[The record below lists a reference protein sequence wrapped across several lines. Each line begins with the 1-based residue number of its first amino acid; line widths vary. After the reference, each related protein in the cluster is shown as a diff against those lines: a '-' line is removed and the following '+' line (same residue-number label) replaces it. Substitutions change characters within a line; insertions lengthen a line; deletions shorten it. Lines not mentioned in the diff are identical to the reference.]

1 MIKKILYKGSN
12 GKIKLLLIL
21 VLYIGYQSINSQHWT
36 QILIEKTD
44 SLYQDSTNNWSTS
57 LFYSCVEA
65 DSLLTQHFFEKDTNV
80 MNSLKRFLD
89 NLKGFYNPLGS
100 IGEFRHKAELY
111 NDFHTHHNNI
121 NQDSI
126 VQIVINDP
134 ERYLKFHQLRYDTT
148 LIESLISDSSKNVF
162 IRSFC
167 YLYHYNYSDSA
178 YLSRKYYR
186 NINYFILFPKDFLSI
201 LNGFLRR
208 TEGKVPS
215 DMVAEQQRY
224 LTLFDTAQKEYR
236 DEFLKYFFNILSP
249 EDQAWVDEQDRIR
262 QSRMDSML
270 YADSIQHELDMWE
283 RPGPLTAEDS
293 IRMYIKSDTTFV
305 EYITGQISIYPQ
317 DDGRRF
323 DTFSNEQLI
332 LFLDTLS
339 FSLIYPPDTPYV
351 YGYRSNT
358 AQIHLHKVCQIL
370 GDRRAYGS
378 FTPDSA
384 QQAVVNRFMDT
395 LIAYGNMQE
404 DLKSAIPKNREAGN
418 LALRLGRLA
427 IPRFLHYTQNT
438 PHDKWTWIIRPRD
451 IFKQITESDLL
462 LFISKADELLS
473 SGDTTS
479 AKTIG
484 SYLYNNIS
492 TEVYIDPEQRRPR
505 RPVAPTRER
514 QRWADEYIW
523 PLLLRMNHWYTRMK

>member
-1 MIKKILYKGSN
+1 M
-12 GKIKLLLIL
+12 
-21 VLYIGYQSINSQHWT
+21 
-36 QILIEKTD
+36 
-44 SLYQDSTNNWSTS
+44 
-57 LFYSCVEA
+57 
-65 DSLLTQHFFEKDTNV
+65 
-80 MNSLKRFLD
+80 
-89 NLKGFYNPLGS
+89 
-100 IGEFRHKAELY
+100 
-111 NDFHTHHNNI
+111 
-121 NQDSI
+121 
-126 VQIVINDP
+126 
-134 ERYLKFHQLRYDTT
+134 KF
-148 LIESLISDSSKNVF
+148 
-162 IRSFC
+162 
-167 YLYHYNYSDSA
+167 
-178 YLSRKYYR
+178 
-186 NINYFILFPKDFLSI
+186 
-201 LNGFLRR
+201 
-208 TEGKVPS
+208 
-215 DMVAEQQRY
+215 
-224 LTLFDTAQKEYR
+224 
-236 DEFLKYFFNILSP
+236 
-249 EDQAWVDEQDRIR
+249 
-262 QSRMDSML
+262 
-270 YADSIQHELDMWE
+270 ADSIQHELDMWE

-351 YGYRSNT
+351 YGYRANT
-358 AQIHLHKVCQIL
+358 AQVHLHKVCQIL